1 VIVDVVEEGDLSVAR
16 GPLILELLDGTLVRK
31 LSVGV
36 VCGRYLAPRGHTIAI
51 NWINRVH

>member
-1 VIVDVVEEGDLSVAR
+1 MIVDVVEEGDLSVAR

-31 LSVGV
+31 LGVGV